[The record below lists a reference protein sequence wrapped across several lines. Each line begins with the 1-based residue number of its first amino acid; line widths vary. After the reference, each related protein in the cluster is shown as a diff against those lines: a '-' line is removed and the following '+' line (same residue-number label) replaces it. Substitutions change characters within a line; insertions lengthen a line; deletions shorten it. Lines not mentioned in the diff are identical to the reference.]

1 MKPLRERPSRD
12 QRAYDDLL
20 SWMLSTTRTVSA
32 DDIDRM
38 ALALFPLKYLLEM
51 GSVHDNEIGERSVG
65 EVIGVTWQ
73 HLQRSPALYQDIE
86 RLARGIDRRLERGED
101 VFESILIHD
110 VKRLPEP
117 VLRGWI
123 NALASL
129 PLWRPDEPENSF
141 VEWLDAKIDEG
152 DLGLRARELNTP
164 RSISRLMV
172 SLANISSGERVLDP
186 FAGVGAL
193 LTEVAR
199 QTRAD
204 GREVSLFGQ
213 ERNRLACAWTTLRM
227 FLSEHDEAK
236 IVCASSL
243 EAPAFIDPNGLT
255 RFDVVL
261 CDGPFGTAT
270 HDHLTQSG
278 DTFAR
283 FTRSY
288 GTSLSTDAAVIQHV
302 AASLNAGGRGI
313 LLLPHG
319 FLFRKG
325 PDQRIRQ
332 WLVESGLLQA
342 AVGLP
347 AKMLPHTSIETAVI
361 LLRAGGEP
369 QRGVMFVD
377 ASDIASTRRGR
388 VELDDEAIGRIHQAV
403 HGGAES
409 SGLTLPM
416 RRVATRDI
424 FAQDYSLQPK
434 RYVQHGDDG
443 EAFSLDDL
451 RVRLDSVEARYRDAR
466 GEMDDILRRLKS

>member
-1 MKPLRERPSRD
+1 MKPLRAHPLREH
-12 QRAYDDLL
+12 RAYDDLL

-32 DDIDRM
+32 DDIDRV
-38 ALALFPLKYLLEM
+38 ALTLFPFKYLLET
-51 GSVHDNEIGERSVG
+51 GSVHDEGIEEHSVDAIIG
-65 EVIGVTWQ
+65 WQ
-73 HLQRSPALYQDIE
+73 HLQSSTVLYRDLE
-86 RLARGIDRRLERGED
+86 TLARGIDRQLTRRED

-110 VKRLPEP
+110 MKRVPEP
-117 VLRGWI
+117 VLRSWI
-123 NALASL
+123 NRLASL
-129 PLWRPDEPENSF
+129 PLWIPNEPENSF
-141 VEWLDAKIDEG
+141 VEWLNAKIDEG

-164 RSISRLMV
+164 PSISRLMV

-204 GREVSLFGQ
+204 GRDISLFGQ
-213 ERNRLACAWTTLRM
+213 EQNRLACAWTALRM
-227 FLSEHDEAK
+227 FLAKHDEAE

-243 EAPAFIDPNGLT
+243 EAPAFIDTNGLT

-261 CDGPFGTAT
+261 CDGPFGIAT

-342 AVGLP
+342 VVGLP
-347 AKMLPHTSIETAVI
+347 AKMLPHTSIEAAVI
-361 LLRAGGEP
+361 LLQAGGVT

-377 ASDIASTRRGR
+377 ASDVASTRRGR
-388 VELDDEAIGRIHQAV
+388 VALDDEAIGSIHQAV
-403 HGGAES
+403 HGGTGR

-416 RRVATRDI
+416 RRVATQDI
-424 FAQDYSLQPK
+424 FAQGYSLQPR
-434 RYVQHGDDG
+434 RYVQRRAEG
-443 EAFSLDDL
+443 ETLSLDDL
-451 RVRLDSVEARYRDAR
+451 RGRLDGVEADYRDAR
-466 GEMDDILRRLKS
+466 NEMDDILRRLTS